1 MENVLDKELYKY
13 FLRLNDNQKN
23 SLLNMIKS
31 FMQSNVKETAI
42 TTIAE
47 YNDDLDKSMS
57 RINKGDFTTLD
68 NLEVEM
74 HQW

>member
-13 FLRLNDNQKN
+13 FLLLNDNQKN

-31 FMQSNVKETAI
+31 FMQSNVKETTI

-57 RINKGDFTTLD
+57 RINKGDFTTLE
-68 NLEVEM
+68 NLEAEM

>member
-1 MENVLDKELYKY
+1 MENVLDKELYRY

-31 FMQSNVKETAI
+31 FLQSNVKETAI

-57 RINKGDFTTLD
+57 RISKGDFTTLE